1 MGAENKR
8 EQRREFGQVIER
20 LRKVSFATF
29 DRVLF
34 KEVDV
39 SLKRGEVTAVTG
51 RSGSGKTVLLKI
63 IAGIEYPAEGR
74 VEGVSSPRIGYA
86 PQELDDVELDPN
98 LTIKQVFK
106 DVRGLSDLEK
116 KIANYEEMLRDN
128 PDSYSD
134 IGEDYSNS
142 LELFQDLD
150 GYDPEPEMERTLA
163 GLKVDEYSTGNVT
176 LDTKLSE
183 VSSGQLRKIIIARAL
198 YAKPDLLLLDDPTSH
213 LDVASVEWLINYLK
227 NSKAAVVVASNNPS
241 FMDKCANQTIG
252 LTDIGRVFSF
262 SGGYSEFVKKRD
274 AMVEG
279 EQNEAKSVKGELNQL
294 RETDKYFR
302 SRQVYKRSANMAQ
315 VGRAFATRME
325 KLEEKYDELPGSKQV
340 YRDEK
345 IPDLVFKEER
355 RSGESVVA
363 IKKVV
368 KKYGDYVAVNLSQSP
383 SIDIARGSKW
393 LVWGP
398 NGSGKS
404 TLVKMVAH
412 IALDGE
418 FTPDE
423 GEIKV
428 GAAVDTAYFVSD
440 ETGSL
445 GKGKLLDEVVKT
457 MRVKNEGATASA
469 LRFFGFSGSAIY
481 NQDVRTLSSGERKRL
496 ALAKIMLQ
504 NPNLLILDEPTGD
517 YMSDDVKTR
526 LAKAI
531 NGFTGTLILVTH
543 DQDFIELL
551 DMKYDLQ
558 MPSGRINIRKID
570 NF

>member
-8 EQRREFGQVIER
+8 EQRREFGPVVER

-39 SLKRGEVTAVTG
+39 ILKRGEVTAVTG

-116 KIANYEEMLRDN
+116 RIVNYEERLKND

-134 IGEDYSNS
+134 IGEEYSNS
-142 LELFQDLD
+142 LELFKDLD
-150 GYDPEPEMERTLA
+150 GYDPEPEMKKILA
-163 GLKVDEYSTGNVT
+163 GLKIDEHSTSNIT
-176 LDTKLSE
+176 LDTKLSK

-227 NSKAAVVVASNNPS
+227 NSKAAVVAASNNPS

-279 EQNEAKSVKGELNQL
+279 EQNEAKSVKGELEQL

-325 KLEEKYDELPGSKQV
+325 KLEEKYDKLPGSKQV

-363 IKKVV
+363 IKKVL

-404 TLVKMVAH
+404 TLVRMVAH

-428 GAAVDTAYFVSD
+428 GAAVDTAYFVPD

-517 YMSDDVKTR
+517 YMSDETKER
-526 LAKAI
+526 LAKAL
-531 NGFTGTLILVTH
+531 NGFKGTLILVSH
-543 DQDFIELL
+543 DVGFIERLSL
-551 DMKYDLQ
+551 NRELQ
-558 MPSGRINIRKID
+558 MPSGKIVLRS
-570 NF
+570 